1 MFAFCPITKK
11 GLKACGPSKLIA
23 NATVQNFTSL
33 GGSMETAIRYENNGS
48 KGNRSYDACYY
59 EISSVPKQELKFT
72 DLKDGLRVYVR
83 LNKQSGMN
91 VFVYGG
97 SNRENATEWIM
108 FGDAPQ
114 VEIDRNYTF
123 PID

>member
-1 MFAFCPITKK
+1 
-11 GLKACGPSKLIA
+11 
-23 NATVQNFTSL
+23 
-33 GGSMETAIRYENNGS
+33 
-48 KGNRSYDACYY
+48 
-59 EISSVPKQELKFT
+59 LKFT